1 METRRHG
8 GQEARKRRQSE
19 ISVVFARLGG
29 KGIGR
34 LTAFLAIWM
43 TLSACG
49 ASGQTSH
56 WRVVAD
62 LPLPGPPARFDY
74 QSFDPSTGRLWI
86 AHMGAGEVLAVDVG
100 TRRVAARV
108 IGMAGATG
116 VRAIPALQRVFVSLS
131 AAHAV
136 AVLDGADGRVLGR
149 ISGGR
154 FPDGLAYAPGA
165 GKLYVS
171 DEAGRQELVIDVP
184 SLTARRP
191 IPLGGEAGNTQFD
204 SLSGRVWVAVQTR
217 NELAA
222 IDSRTDSIVTRIH
235 LPGIDRPHGFSL
247 EPDRELA
254 YVTGEHNATLGLI
267 DLRRGRVLHTYP
279 VGDEPDVVAL
289 DPVRRRVYV
298 ASESGVIAA
307 FQIEGDT
314 LAPLERYRAPHAHSI
329 ALDPSTGLIY
339 VPLQDIGGW
348 PLLRVLRLDD
358 AHGP

>member
-1 METRRHG
+1 MRRRS
-8 GQEARKRRQSE
+8 QIA
-19 ISVVFARLGG
+19 VVFASLCGS
-29 KGIGR
+29 GIGR
-34 LTAFLAIWM
+34 LTAFLALWM
-43 TLSACG
+43 TLSACR

-56 WRVVAD
+56 WRIVAD
-62 LPLPGPPARFDY
+62 LPLPGRPARFDY
-74 QSFDPSTGRLWI
+74 QSFDSSTGRLWI
-86 AHMGAGEVLAVDVG
+86 AHMGAGEVLAVEPG
-100 TRRVAARV
+100 TGRVAARV

-116 VRAIPALQRVFVSLS
+116 LRAVPALQRVFVSLS

-136 AVLDGADGRVLGR
+136 AVLDGTDGRVLGR

-171 DEAGRQELVIDVP
+171 DETGGQELVIDVS

-191 IPLGGEAGNTQFD
+191 IPLGGEAGNTQYD
-204 SLSGRVWVAVQTR
+204 SLSGRIWVAVQTR

-222 IDSRTDSIVTRIH
+222 IDPRTDSVVERLD

-247 EPDRELA
+247 DPAREIA
-254 YVTGEHNATLGLI
+254 YVTGEHNATLGLV
-267 DLRRGRVLHTYP
+267 DLRSRRVLHTYA

-289 DPVRRRVYV
+289 DPVRRRLYV

-307 FQIEGDT
+307 FQIDGDS
-314 LAPLERYRAPHAHSI
+314 LATLERYRAPHAHSI
-329 ALDPSTGLIY
+329 ALDPTTGLIY
-339 VPLQDIGGW
+339 TPLQDVGGR